1 MMKQVF
7 LTMTEI
13 KPITMGTANGLIDKS
28 KELQKEIL
36 MEKLRSKTSQYKNLS
51 ETSKAVRM
59 AMLDKRWAV
68 DSADRQILQKCLDS
82 LQHCIKVRSLQSLIE
97 RLECLSRQ
105 LGLKFVVGTSGVNLF
120 ISSDMFYLEILVESS
135 GSVKD
140 VKIHHEGKIE
150 QQSCEEMVACIM
162 RGDFADFTAQLEGLT
177 AVYQLNAEKKV
188 KCKAFSALQSLE
200 EDLCMLRQL
209 QSFIKDPWAQ
219 VHKSPIGFLQKR
231 RGGHAM
237 RLTYFVS
244 PYELLDKEKGL
255 QPLTADLL
263 TMGKPSASSGL
274 ASLVAPSHTPVGHS
288 ATVLLEGS
296 TANKLQLSP
305 IISGGPRPGK
315 GSGPV
320 YAQLVPQN
328 SAMLP
333 ACFTLKLSQP
343 MPLCSGLA
351 KLIHATT
358 EVEVS
363 GDWANSKPMLGL
375 VAQQAYNKLT
385 PGKNIELNLSKGL
398 FVHLPEQTQCYFMCE
413 SRGLEGC
420 VVGSVPFTHPSHVP
434 PLLACLRQQALFNA
448 LITSCVRLQTKQ
460 RSGAAIG
467 GSRPYHQPLPIPP
480 TAAHTTNRCPY
491 HQPLPIPPTAAHT
504 TNRCP
509 YHQPLPIPPTAAHT
523 TNRCPYHQPL
533 PIPPTAAHT
542 TNRCPYHQPLP
553 IPPTAAH
560 TTNRCPYH
568 QPLPIPPTAAHTTNR
583 CPYHQPLPIPP
594 TAAHTTNRCPYH
606 QPLPI
611 PPTAAHTTNRCPYH
625 QPLPIPPTAAHRS
638 YRIARARISHVAVID
653 LESALMF
660 EVSALSWQHISIS
673 LEHPLDESMAT
684 VELELSE
691 PAAPRATVCTL
702 NCPPRDHV
710 DDYISRVLQ
719 KSHSIPVT
727 LRSLVK
733 IWEREAAT
741 KQMNG
746 NYSALDSNFNCG
758 LGGLDPG
765 GEHVKHEPGTV
776 HGRALYPANVSH
788 PHQGGAY
795 LSEQQHHLSMM
806 CQEPNTS
813 DAKPQ
818 ACEER
823 KTKKRKSD
831 GDMWSASQKKGKQG
845 ITEAADSD
853 SESDNSEYANDDDNT
868 MNSNSTNDDLEGRES
883 SVSQNEFAS
892 DLELSGMDATD
903 ALSAQDNRTS
913 SDMDNS
919 NDGEAEEM
927 IRNSFHKSEHKRQKL
942 KTKDTESRSNRSA
955 SSLLLDL
962 TDGKSYM
969 PSSVSITPIGSSSS
983 NAASAGSG
991 SSISSM
997 LCLDRRPGIEII
1009 PISAATPAALPSSI
1023 TITPITSSQMK
1034 SLDSRSDKKS
1044 SKSSEER
1051 GKEKKKKRRRDDS
1064 MGPPEKVPPKQDP
1077 LTKPVSVSIKPTDG
1091 SPMRPTS
1098 PNSILR
1104 KFSPSPTHGR
1114 SVSITKSPS
1123 PSSVKN
1129 LGKPTGTS
1137 SHHSSPR
1144 HSPVQNS
1151 PKHLTGYSSP
1161 KNHSIS
1167 SPKHS
1172 SSGSG
1177 KPSMS
1182 ALKSATSGSPS
1193 GKSGTTGYDLSKK
1206 ISKDSY
1212 GSSSLASRDKEKK
1225 HSSLSFSSSDRS
1237 SPKLKNPMKLKQ
1249 LEITPVSCDS
1259 PVTEPLISPPN
1270 IEVNKSNAPSQAR
1283 NRKGS
1288 LSAVIDKLKSAHHSA
1303 DPDLISGKS
1312 GGSSS
1317 SASKFSD
1324 PKNSATSSSLKMSES
1339 KNQEYM
1345 VKPSSDGM
1353 KITINKTRSKES
1365 SSGSKLNYGSSSG
1378 SKQSSPQLT
1387 PPCQGSPKTHTGLK
1401 PGVISGPASKKTQ
1414 AMQSSKSGMSTS
1426 STPPKSNTSPSE
1438 SSGSSSVPKVPYSKS
1453 SSGGS
1458 TGINLSKSASKP
1470 SSGSPKNS
1478 SSDLSKIIRDRERE
1492 KARTKLMS
1500 NSEKS
1505 IFSSKSERHSSPSS
1519 SRDDVDGD
1527 RFKASKEAN
1536 FLVEGLIKPLDTS
1549 KFQIPKLKNQN
1560 TPDKNSPVSQYDG
1573 RSLVNDFTRSLDQ
1586 SKFPFPH
1593 FDNSNPRNAES
1604 LQKAGYPLNVP
1615 KPLLN
1620 MGAMSPKTV
1629 PSSKLEQSERA
1640 GDFSK
1645 NLESLA
1651 KGESPQRGKD
1661 DSKEGFSGAYPMMP
1675 LDFKTDMAKGFPA
1688 PKGSTEDR
1696 KGADSCMK
1704 PPASGSVA
1712 RSGATTPQEAAEM
1725 LLDFSSSS
1733 GSKVSGLV
1741 AVRPV
1746 YPPSPALAL
1755 QLAKSPAPSPLVA
1768 PSPHSN
1774 SPCITDDEL
1783 MDEAVVGPGK

>member
-1 MMKQVF
+1 
-7 LTMTEI
+7 MTET
-13 KPITMGTANGLIDKS
+13 KPLAMATTNGLMDKS

-36 MEKLRSKTSQYKNLS
+36 MEKLRSKTSQYKNLN

-59 AMLDKRWAV
+59 ALLDKRWAV

-82 LQHCIKVRSLQSLIE
+82 LQHCIKVGSLQSLIE

-120 ISSDMFYLEILVESS
+120 ISSDMFYLEILVESL

-150 QQSCEEMVACIM
+150 QQSCEEMVASIT
-162 RGDFADFTAQLEGLT
+162 RGDFADFTAQLEGLI

-200 EDLCMLRQL
+200 EDLCTLRQV

-255 QPLTADLL
+255 QPLTTELL
-263 TMGKPSASSGL
+263 TLGKPAASSGL
-274 ASLVAPSHTPVGHS
+274 ASLVAPSHTPVGYS
-288 ATVLLEGS
+288 ATILLEGS
-296 TANKLQLSP
+296 TANKLQLCP
-305 IISGGPRPGK
+305 IISSGQRSGK
-315 GSGPV
+315 GNGPV
-320 YAQLVPQN
+320 YAPLVPQN

-333 ACFTLKLSQP
+333 ACFTLRLSQP
-343 MPLCSGLA
+343 MPLCTGLA

-363 GDWANSKPMLGL
+363 GDWGNAKPMLGL
-375 VAQQAYNKLT
+375 VAQQAYNKLA
-385 PGKNIELNLSKGL
+385 PGKIVELNLSKGL
-398 FVHLPEQTQCYFMCE
+398 FVHLPEQTQCYFICE

-420 VVGSVPFTHPSHVP
+420 VVRSVPFTHPSHVP
-434 PLLACLRQQALFNA
+434 PLLACLRQQALFNT
-448 LITSCVRLQTKQ
+448 LIASCVRLQNKQ
-460 RSGAAIG
+460 VVEMEG
-467 GSRPYHQPLPIPP
+467 
-480 TAAHTTNRCPY
+480 
-491 HQPLPIPPTAAHT
+491 
-504 TNRCP
+504 
-509 YHQPLPIPPTAAHT
+509 
-523 TNRCPYHQPL
+523 
-533 PIPPTAAHT
+533 
-542 TNRCPYHQPLP
+542 
-553 IPPTAAH
+553 
-560 TTNRCPYH
+560 
-568 QPLPIPPTAAHTTNR
+568 
-583 CPYHQPLPIPP
+583 
-594 TAAHTTNRCPYH
+594 
-606 QPLPI
+606 
-611 PPTAAHTTNRCPYH
+611 
-625 QPLPIPPTAAHRS
+625 
-638 YRIARARISHVAVID
+638 VVI
-653 LESALMF
+653 L
-660 EVSALSWQHISIS
+660 EVSAVSWQHISVS
-673 LEHPLDESMAT
+673 LEHPADESVAT
-684 VELELSE
+684 LELSLSE
-691 PAAPRATVCTL
+691 PAAPRAAVCTL
-702 NCPPRDHV
+702 HAPPSEHV
-710 DDYISRVLQ
+710 DEYVTRVLQ

-733 IWEREAAT
+733 IWKMEA

-746 NYSALDSNFNCG
+746 NYSALDSNFSCD

-765 GEHVKHEPGTV
+765 GELRHEPAGL
-776 HGRALYPANVSH
+776 HGRALYPNNLNT
-788 PHQGGAY
+788 HQGGAY
-795 LSEQQHHLSMM
+795 LSEQQHHLSMI
-806 CQEPNTS
+806 CQDPNS
-813 DAKPQ
+813 SESKPQ
-818 ACEER
+818 TDER
-823 KTKKRKSD
+823 KSKKRKSD
-831 GDMWSASQKKGKQG
+831 NDLWSSSQKKGKQG
-845 ITEAADSD
+845 ITEAADSESD
-853 SESDNSEYANDDDNT
+853 SDNSYVNEDDNT
-868 MNSNSTNDDLEGRES
+868 MNSNSTNEEGPES

-892 DLELSGMDATD
+892 DLELSGMDPAD
-903 ALSAQDNRTS
+903 ALTVHDNRS

-919 NDGEAEEM
+919 NDGEPEEM

-942 KTKDTESRSNRSA
+942 KNKESESRSSRSSA
-955 SSLLLDL
+955 SLLLDL

-983 NAASAGSG
+983 SAANAASGTNL
-991 SSISSM
+991 SSM

-1009 PISAATPAALPSSI
+1009 PISSATPATLPSSI
-1023 TITPITSSQMK
+1023 TITPITSSQLK

-1051 GKEKKKKRRRDDS
+1051 SKEKKKKRRRDDS

-1091 SPMRPTS
+1091 SPMRPSS

-1123 PSSVKN
+1123 PSSVKS

-1182 ALKSATSGSPS
+1182 TLKSATTGSPS

-1212 GSSSLASRDKEKK
+1212 GSSSMTSRDKEKK
-1225 HSSLSFSSSDRS
+1225 HSGLSFSTSDRS
-1237 SPKLKNPMKLKQ
+1237 SPKLKNQIKLKQ

-1259 PVTEPLISPPN
+1259 PVAEPLISPPN
-1270 IEVNKSNAPSQAR
+1270 IEVNKSNTPSSQAR

-1303 DPDLISGKS
+1303 DTDIGSGKS
-1312 GGSSS
+1312 GSSS
-1317 SASKFSD
+1317 SANKFSD
-1324 PKNSATSSSLKMSES
+1324 PKTSAAGSSMKISES

-1365 SSGSKLNYGSSSG
+1365 SSSKLNYSSN
-1378 SKQSSPQLT
+1378 KQSSPQLT
-1387 PPCQGSPKTHTGLK
+1387 PPSQGSPKTHTGLK

-1414 AMQSSKSGMSTS
+1414 AMQSSKSGLSTS
-1426 STPPKSNTSPSE
+1426 STPPKNNTSPSE
-1438 SSGSSSVPKVPYSKS
+1438 SSSSSSVPKVPYSKS

-1458 TGINLSKSASKP
+1458 TGINLSKSASKT

-1478 SSDLSKIIRDRERE
+1478 NSDLSKIIRDRERE
-1492 KARTKLMS
+1492 KVRTKLMS

-1519 SRDDVDGD
+1519 SRDDVDGE

-1560 TPDKNSPVSQYDG
+1560 TPDKNSPVSQYDS
-1573 RSLVNDFTRSLDQ
+1573 RSLVNDFARTLDQ
-1586 SKFPFPH
+1586 NKFPFSH
-1593 FDNSNPRNAES
+1593 FDNSNTRNAET
-1604 LQKAGYPLNVP
+1604 LQKSSYTLNVP

-1629 PSSKLEQSERA
+1629 SSSKLDQADRA
-1640 GDFSK
+1640 DFSK
-1645 NLESLA
+1645 NLEGLG
-1651 KGESPQRGKD
+1651 KGESPQRSKD
-1661 DSKEGFSGAYPMMP
+1661 DSKEGFPGAFPMMP

-1688 PKGSTEDR
+1688 PKGSSEDR

-1733 GSKVSGLV
+1733 GSKVSGMV

-1746 YPPSPALAL
+1746 YPASPALAL

-1783 MDEAVVGPGK
+1783 MDEALVGPGK

>member
-1 MMKQVF
+1 
-7 LTMTEI
+7 MTE
-13 KPITMGTANGLIDKS
+13 TTTVVMASANGLVDKS

-36 MEKLRSKTSQYKNLS
+36 MEKLRSKTSQFKNLT
-51 ETSKAVRM
+51 ETSKGVRL
-59 AMLDKRWAV
+59 ALLDKRWGI
-68 DSADRQILQKCLDS
+68 DSADRMILQKCLDS
-82 LQHCIKVRSLQSLIE
+82 LQHCIKVSSLQSLIE

-150 QQSCEEMVACIM
+150 QQSCEELVACIS

-177 AVYQLNAEKKV
+177 AVYQLNAEKKI

-200 EDLCMLRQL
+200 EDLCTMRQL

-244 PYELLDKEKGL
+244 PYELLDKDKGL
-255 QPLTADLL
+255 QPLTVELL
-263 TMGKPSASSGL
+263 TLGKPSASSGL
-274 ASLVAPSHTPVGHS
+274 ASLVTPSYTPIGHS

-296 TANKLQLSP
+296 TPNKLQLSP
-305 IISGGPRPGK
+305 IITGGQRPGK
-315 GSGPV
+315 GNPV

-343 MPLCSGLA
+343 TPLCAGLA
-351 KLIHATT
+351 KLIQATT
-358 EVEVS
+358 DVEVA
-363 GDWANSKPMLGL
+363 GDWANAKPMLGL

-385 PGKNIELNLSKGL
+385 PGKVIELNLSKGL
-398 FVHLPEQTQCYFMCE
+398 FVYLPEQTQCYFPCE
-413 SRGLEGC
+413 TRGLEGC
-420 VVGSVPFTHPSHVP
+420 LVTSVPFSHPSHVA
-434 PLLACLRQQALFNA
+434 PLLACLRQQALFNT
-448 LITSCVRLQTKQ
+448 LIASCVRMQSKQ
-460 RSGAAIG
+460 F
-467 GSRPYHQPLPIPP
+467 
-480 TAAHTTNRCPY
+480 
-491 HQPLPIPPTAAHT
+491 
-504 TNRCP
+504 
-509 YHQPLPIPPTAAHT
+509 
-523 TNRCPYHQPL
+523 
-533 PIPPTAAHT
+533 
-542 TNRCPYHQPLP
+542 
-553 IPPTAAH
+553 
-560 TTNRCPYH
+560 
-568 QPLPIPPTAAHTTNR
+568 
-583 CPYHQPLPIPP
+583 
-594 TAAHTTNRCPYH
+594 
-606 QPLPI
+606 
-611 PPTAAHTTNRCPYH
+611 
-625 QPLPIPPTAAHRS
+625 
-638 YRIARARISHVAVID
+638 VE
-653 LESALMF
+653 LESVLMF

-673 LEHPLDESMAT
+673 LEHPGDESMAT

-691 PAAPRATVCTL
+691 PAAPRASLCTL
-702 NCPPRDHV
+702 AAPPQEHI
-710 DDYISRVLQ
+710 DDYITRVLQ
-719 KSHSIPVT
+719 KTHSIPIT
-727 LRSLVK
+727 LRSLIK
-733 IWEREAAT
+733 IWEREAAS
-741 KQMNG
+741 KQLNG
-746 NYSALDSNFNCG
+746 GYSALEPNFSCG

-765 GEHVKHEPGTV
+765 GDHTGVKQEPGSMHSRPMFPSSV
-776 HGRALYPANVSH
+776 NH

-795 LSEQQHHLSMM
+795 LSEQQHHLSVM
-806 CQEPNTS
+806 CQDPNAS
-813 DAKPQ
+813 EVKPQ
-818 ACEER
+818 QEER
-823 KTKKRKSD
+823 KSKKRKSD
-831 GDMWSASQKKGKQG
+831 DVWSSSQKKGKQG
-845 ITEAADSD
+845 ITEMMDTD
-853 SESDNSEYANDDDNT
+853 SESDNSDEYVNEDENT
-868 MNSNSTNDDLEGRES
+868 VNSNSTNDDIEGRES

-892 DLELSGMDATD
+892 DMELSAMDATD
-903 ALSAQDNRTS
+903 ALGTNDNRTS

-919 NDGEAEEM
+919 NDGDVDDI
-927 IRNSFHKSEHKRQKL
+927 IRNSFQKSDHKRQKL
-942 KTKDTESRSNRSA
+942 KNKDSELRTGRS

-962 TDGKSYM
+962 TEGKAYM
-969 PSSVSITPIGSSSS
+969 PSSVSITPIGSTANPP
-983 NAASAGSG
+983 NAGTG
-991 SSISSM
+991 SSITSM

-1009 PISAATPAALPSSI
+1009 PITAAAPAALPSSI
-1023 TITPITSSQMK
+1023 TITPITSTQMK
-1034 SLDSRSDKKS
+1034 SLDDRIRSEKKS
-1044 SKSSEER
+1044 SKSGEER
-1051 GKEKKKKRRRDDS
+1051 SKEKKKKRRRDDS

-1091 SPMRPTS
+1091 SPLRSTS
-1098 PNSILR
+1098 PNSLIR

-1123 PSSVKN
+1123 PSTVKGM
-1129 LGKPTGTS
+1129 GKPSGTS

-1151 PKHLTGYSSP
+1151 PKHLPGYSSP

-1182 ALKSATSGSPS
+1182 ALKSAASGSPS
-1193 GKSGTTGYDLSKK
+1193 GKSGTTGYDLTKK

-1212 GSSSLASRDKEKK
+1212 GSSSVTSRDKEKK

-1237 SPKLKNPMKLKQ
+1237 SPKLKNPIKLKQ
-1249 LEITPVSCDS
+1249 LEITPISCDS

-1288 LSAVIDKLKSAHHSA
+1288 LSAVIDKLKSAQHCGTDSE
-1303 DPDLISGKS
+1303 ISTK
-1312 GGSSS
+1312 SSS
-1317 SASKFSD
+1317 SSSNAKFSD
-1324 PKNSATSSSLKMSES
+1324 PKQSMTGSSGKLNDS

-1353 KITINKTRSKES
+1353 KITINKTRTKDS
-1365 SSGSKLNYGSSSG
+1365 SSSSSKLNYSSS

-1387 PPCQGSPKTHTGLK
+1387 PPSQGSPKTHTGLK

-1414 AMQSSKSGMSTS
+1414 VMQSSKSSNATS
-1426 STPPKSNTSPSE
+1426 GSTPPKANMSPSD
-1438 SSGSSSVPKVPYSKS
+1438 SSSSSNPNMPKVPYSKS
-1453 SSGGS
+1453 SSTSS
-1458 TGINLSKSASKP
+1458 TGINLSKSGSKS
-1470 SSGSPKNS
+1470 SSGSPKS
-1478 SSDLSKIIRDRERE
+1478 SSTDLAKIMRDRERE

-1505 IFSSKSERHSSPSS
+1505 IFSSKSERHSSPSG
-1519 SRDDVDGD
+1519 SRDEVDGD
-1527 RFKASKEAN
+1527 RFKTSKDAN

-1560 TPDKNSPVSQYDG
+1560 TPDKSSPAAQYDN
-1573 RSLVNDFTRSLDQ
+1573 RSLVNDFARSLEQ
-1586 SKFPFPH
+1586 SKYQFQH
-1593 FDNSNPRNAES
+1593 FDNPSARPGDS
-1604 LQKAGYPLNVP
+1604 LQKSAYPLNVP

-1620 MGAMSPKTV
+1620 MGSMSPKTIPPV
-1629 PSSKLEQSERA
+1629 KNEQSDRPLE
-1640 GDFSK
+1640 FSK
-1645 NLESLA
+1645 AMADSIS
-1651 KGESPQRGKD
+1651 KGESPQRNKD
-1661 DSKEGFSGAYPMMP
+1661 DLKDGYPPSFPILP
-1675 LDFKTDMAKGFPA
+1675 LDFKTEMAKGFAA
-1688 PKGSTEDR
+1688 PKGSSEDR

-1733 GSKVSGLV
+1733 GSKVSGMV

-1746 YPPSPALAL
+1746 YPSSPALAL

-1783 MDEAVVGPGK
+1783 MDEALVGPGK

>member
-1 MMKQVF
+1 M
-7 LTMTEI
+7 ES
-13 KPITMGTANGLIDKS
+13 KPITMTSTNGLMDKS

-36 MEKLRSKTSQYKNLS
+36 MEKLRSKTSQYKNLN

-82 LQHCIKVRSLQSLIE
+82 LQHCIKVSSRQSLIE

-150 QQSCEEMVACIM
+150 QQSCEEMVACIT

-200 EDLCMLRQL
+200 EDLCTLRQL

-244 PYELLDKEKGL
+244 PYELLDKDKGL
-255 QPLTADLL
+255 QPLTVELL
-263 TMGKPSASSGL
+263 TQGKPTASSGL
-274 ASLVAPSHTPVGHS
+274 ASIVAPSHTPVGHS

-296 TANKLQLSP
+296 TANKLQLAP
-305 IISGGPRPGK
+305 IISGGQRPGK

-343 MPLCSGLA
+343 MPLCFSLA

-358 EVEVS
+358 EVEVT
-363 GDWANSKPMLGL
+363 GDWANAKPMLGL
-375 VAQQAYNKLT
+375 VAQQAYNKLA
-385 PGKNIELNLSKGL
+385 PGKTIELNLSKGL
-398 FVHLPEQTQCYFMCE
+398 FVHLPEQTQCYFVCE

-420 VVGSVPFTHPSHVP
+420 VVGSIPFTHPSHVP
-434 PLLACLRQQALFNA
+434 ALMAYLRQQALFNA
-448 LITSCVRLQTKQ
+448 LIASCVRLQTKQ
-460 RSGAAIG
+460 
-467 GSRPYHQPLPIPP
+467 L
-480 TAAHTTNRCPY
+480 
-491 HQPLPIPPTAAHT
+491 
-504 TNRCP
+504 
-509 YHQPLPIPPTAAHT
+509 
-523 TNRCPYHQPL
+523 
-533 PIPPTAAHT
+533 
-542 TNRCPYHQPLP
+542 
-553 IPPTAAH
+553 
-560 TTNRCPYH
+560 
-568 QPLPIPPTAAHTTNR
+568 
-583 CPYHQPLPIPP
+583 
-594 TAAHTTNRCPYH
+594 
-606 QPLPI
+606 
-611 PPTAAHTTNRCPYH
+611 
-625 QPLPIPPTAAHRS
+625 
-638 YRIARARISHVAVID
+638 ID
-653 LESALMF
+653 PEKLLMF

-691 PAAPRATVCTL
+691 PAAPRASVYTL
-702 NCPPRDHV
+702 NTPPREQI

-719 KSHSIPVT
+719 KSHSIPIT

-733 IWEREAAT
+733 IWEREGAT
-741 KQMNG
+741 KPING
-746 NYSALDSNFNCG
+746 NYSALDSNFSCG
-758 LGGLDPG
+758 LGGIDPG
-765 GEHVKHEPGTV
+765 GEHVKHEPANL
-776 HGRALYPANVSH
+776 HGRALYPANLNT
-788 PHQGGAY
+788 HQGGAY
-795 LSEQQHHLSMM
+795 MSEQQHHLSMI
-806 CQEPNTS
+806 CHDPNS
-813 DAKPQ
+813 SESKPQ
-818 ACEER
+818 VTDER
-823 KTKKRKSD
+823 KSKKRKSD
-831 GDMWSASQKKGKQG
+831 TDIWSASQKKGKHG
-845 ITEAADSD
+845 ITEADSD
-853 SESDNSEYANDDDNT
+853 SDSDNSEYVNEDDNT

-919 NDGEAEEM
+919 NDGETEEM
-927 IRNSFHKSEHKRQKL
+927 TRNSFHKSEHKRQKL
-942 KTKDTESRSNRSA
+942 KSKDSEARSNRST

-983 NAASAGSG
+983 NTGSTSSG
-991 SSISSM
+991 SNLSSM

-1023 TITPITSSQMK
+1023 TITPITSSQLK

-1051 GKEKKKKRRRDDS
+1051 SKEKKKKRRRDDS

-1123 PSSVKN
+1123 PSSVKS
-1129 LGKPTGTS
+1129 LGKPSGTS
-1137 SHHSSPR
+1137 SHHNSPR

-1161 KNHSIS
+1161 KNHNIS

-1172 SSGSG
+1172 SSSSG

-1182 ALKSATSGSPS
+1182 TLKSAASGSPS

-1212 GSSSLASRDKEKK
+1212 GSSSMTSRDKEKK

-1270 IEVNKSNAPSQAR
+1270 IEVNKSNMPSQAR

-1303 DPDLISGKS
+1303 DSDIGTGK
-1312 GGSSS
+1312 SSS
-1317 SASKFSD
+1317 SSNSSKFSD
-1324 PKNSATSSSLKMSES
+1324 PKNSASSSIKISES

-1365 SSGSKLNYGSSSG
+1365 SNSSKLNYSSSS

-1387 PPCQGSPKTHTGLK
+1387 PPSQGSPKTHTGLK

-1414 AMQSSKSGMSTS
+1414 AMQSSKSGLSTS
-1426 STPPKSNTSPSE
+1426 STPPKSNINPSE
-1438 SSGSSSVPKVPYSKS
+1438 SGLSGVSKVPYSKS
-1453 SSGGS
+1453 SSGSSAGM
-1458 TGINLSKSASKP
+1458 NLSKSTKP
-1470 SSGSPKNS
+1470 SSGSPKNN

-1519 SRDDVDGD
+1519 SRDDIDGD
-1527 RFKASKEAN
+1527 RFKTSKETN

-1560 TPDKNSPVSQYDG
+1560 TPDKNSPVSQYDS
-1573 RSLVNDFTRSLDQ
+1573 RSLVNDFARSLDQ
-1586 SKFPFPH
+1586 NKFPFPH
-1593 FDNSNPRNAES
+1593 FDNSNARSAES
-1604 LQKAGYPLNVP
+1604 MQKSGYPLNVP

-1629 PSSKLEQSERA
+1629 PSSKIEQPDR
-1640 GDFSK
+1640 DFSK
-1645 NLESLA
+1645 NLESLS

-1661 DSKEGFSGAYPMMP
+1661 DSKEGFSGVYPMMP

-1688 PKGSTEDR
+1688 PKGSSEDR

-1733 GSKVSGLV
+1733 GSKVSGMV

-1746 YPPSPALAL
+1746 YPASPALAL

-1783 MDEAVVGPGK
+1783 MDEALVGPGK

>member
-1 MMKQVF
+1 M
-7 LTMTEI
+7 
-13 KPITMGTANGLIDKS
+13 
-28 KELQKEIL
+28 
-36 MEKLRSKTSQYKNLS
+36 
-51 ETSKAVRM
+51 
-59 AMLDKRWAV
+59 
-68 DSADRQILQKCLDS
+68 ILQKCLDS
-82 LQHCIKVRSLQSLIE
+82 LQHCIKITSLQSLIE

-135 GSVKD
+135 GGVKD
-140 VKIHHEGKIE
+140 VKIHHEGRIE
-150 QQSCEEMVACIM
+150 QQSCEELVNCIS

-200 EDLCMLRQL
+200 EDLCTLRHL
-209 QSFIKDPWAQ
+209 QNYIKDPWAQ

-244 PYELLDKEKGL
+244 PYELLDKDKGL
-255 QPLTADLL
+255 QPLTVDLL
-263 TMGKPSASSGL
+263 TLGKPSASNGL
-274 ASLVAPSHTPVGHS
+274 ASLVAPSHTPIGQS

-296 TANKLQLSP
+296 TANKLQLSA
-305 IISGGPRPGK
+305 IISNGARSGK
-315 GSGPV
+315 GNVPI

-343 MPLCSGLA
+343 TPLCSGLA

-358 EVEVS
+358 EVEVA
-363 GDWANSKPMLGL
+363 GDWANAKPMLGL

-385 PGKNIELNLSKGL
+385 PGKTVELNLSKGL
-398 FVHLPEQTQCYFMCE
+398 FVNLPDQTQCYFVCE
-413 SRGLEGC
+413 SRGLEAC
-420 VVGSVPFTHPSHVP
+420 VVSSVPFTHPSHVP
-434 PLLACLRQQALFNA
+434 ALLACLRQQALFNA
-448 LITSCVRLQTKQ
+448 LLASCVRLQTKQ
-460 RSGAAIG
+460 
-467 GSRPYHQPLPIPP
+467 
-480 TAAHTTNRCPY
+480 
-491 HQPLPIPPTAAHT
+491 
-504 TNRCP
+504 
-509 YHQPLPIPPTAAHT
+509 
-523 TNRCPYHQPL
+523 
-533 PIPPTAAHT
+533 
-542 TNRCPYHQPLP
+542 
-553 IPPTAAH
+553 
-560 TTNRCPYH
+560 
-568 QPLPIPPTAAHTTNR
+568 
-583 CPYHQPLPIPP
+583 
-594 TAAHTTNRCPYH
+594 
-606 QPLPI
+606 
-611 PPTAAHTTNRCPYH
+611 
-625 QPLPIPPTAAHRS
+625 
-638 YRIARARISHVAVID
+638 VVE
-653 LESALMF
+653 LESVLMF

-673 LEHPLDESMAT
+673 LEHPLEESMAT
-684 VELELSE
+684 VELELSD
-691 PAAPRATVCTL
+691 PASPRACVYTL
-702 NCPPRDHV
+702 NTPARDHV
-710 DDYISRVLQ
+710 DDYITKVLQ
-719 KSHSIPVT
+719 KSHSIPIT
-727 LRSLVK
+727 LRSLIK
-733 IWEREAAT
+733 IWDREAAT

-746 NYSALDSNFNCG
+746 GYSALEQNFSYG
-758 LGGLDPG
+758 VGGIDPG
-765 GEHVKHEPGTV
+765 GERAKHEPTTLARQSGT
-776 HGRALYPANVSH
+776 
-788 PHQGGAY
+788 Y

-806 CQEPNTS
+806 CQDSAASES
-813 DAKPQ
+813 KAQ
-818 ACEER
+818 IIEER
-823 KTKKRKSD
+823 KSKKRKADSD
-831 GDMWSASQKKGKQG
+831 AWPTGPKKGKPG
-845 ITEAADSD
+845 LSDMMDSD
-853 SESDNSEYANDDDNT
+853 SESDNSDAYVNEDDNT
-868 MNSNSTNDDLEGRES
+868 INSNSTNEDIEGQES

-903 ALSAQDNRTS
+903 ALGGQDNRTS

-919 NDGEAEEM
+919 NDGDVEDL
-927 IRNSFHKSEHKRQKL
+927 IRNSFQKSDHKRQKL
-942 KTKDTESRSNRSA
+942 KNKEPEVRRNT

-962 TDGKSYM
+962 TEGKSYM
-969 PSSVSITPIGSSSS
+969 PSSVSITPIGSTPSGTG
-983 NAASAGSG
+983 ATGSG
-991 SSISSM
+991 SSLSSM

-1009 PISAATPAALPSSI
+1009 PISSAAPAALPSSI

-1034 SLDSRSDKKS
+1034 SMDDRIRSEKKS
-1044 SKSSEER
+1044 SKSGEER
-1051 GKEKKKKRRRDDS
+1051 SKEKKKKRRRDDS

-1091 SPMRPTS
+1091 SPLRPTS
-1098 PNSILR
+1098 PNSLLR

-1123 PSSVKN
+1123 PSTVKG
-1129 LGKPTGTS
+1129 LGKPSGSS

-1151 PKHLTGYSSP
+1151 PKHFPGYSSP

-1212 GSSSLASRDKEKK
+1212 GSSSMSSRDKEKK
-1225 HSSLSFSSSDRS
+1225 HSGLSFSSSGRS
-1237 SPKLKNPMKLKQ
+1237 SPKLKNPIKLKQ

-1259 PVTEPLISPPN
+1259 SVTEPLISPPN
-1270 IEVNKSNAPSQAR
+1270 VEVKPNASQAR

-1288 LSAVIDKLKSAHHSA
+1288 LSAVIDKLKSAQHCGG
-1303 DPDLISGKS
+1303 DGDLSSKS
-1312 GGSSS
+1312 SGSSS
-1317 SASKFSD
+1317 SVNKFSD
-1324 PKNSATSSSLKMSES
+1324 QKNSLPGGSTKLSES

-1365 SSGSKLNYGSSSG
+1365 SSSSSKLNYSSSSS

-1387 PPCQGSPKTHTGLK
+1387 PPSQGSPKTHTGLK

-1414 AMQSSKSGMSTS
+1414 AMQSSKSGSITPG
-1426 STPPKSNTSPSE
+1426 STPPKSNMSPSE
-1438 SSGSSSVPKVPYSKS
+1438 SAGSNPNMPKVPYSKS
-1453 SSGGS
+1453 SSS
-1458 TGINLSKSASKP
+1458 SSAGINLSKSASKS
-1470 SSGSPKNS
+1470 SSGSPKSS
-1478 SSDLSKIIRDRERE
+1478 SSDLAKIIRDRERE

-1505 IFSSKSERHSSPSS
+1505 IFSSKSERHSSPSG

-1527 RFKASKEAN
+1527 RYKSKDAN

-1560 TPDKNSPVSQYDG
+1560 TPDKNSPAAQYDS
-1573 RSLVNDFTRSLDQ
+1573 RSLVNDFTRNLEQNKYAFS
-1586 SKFPFPH
+1586 H
-1593 FDNSNPRNAES
+1593 FDNPNRTVDS
-1604 LQKAGYPLNVP
+1604 LQKSGYPLNVP
-1615 KPLLN
+1615 KP
-1620 MGAMSPKTV
+1620 MSDRPLEY
-1629 PSSKLEQSERA
+1629 SKALTDSI
-1640 GDFSK
+1640 
-1645 NLESLA
+1645 A
-1651 KGESPQRGKD
+1651 KGESPQRNKD
-1661 DSKEGFSGAYPMMP
+1661 DVKESCSGPFPMMP

-1733 GSKVSGLV
+1733 GSKVSGMV

-1746 YPPSPALAL
+1746 YPASPALAL
-1755 QLAKSPAPSPLVA
+1755 QLAKSPAPSPLIA
-1768 PSPHSN
+1768 ASPHSN

-1783 MDEAVVGPGK
+1783 MDEALVGPGK

>member
-1 MMKQVF
+1 MTDNKALVMANANSMM
-7 LTMTEI
+7 
-13 KPITMGTANGLIDKS
+13 DKS

-68 DSADRQILQKCLDS
+68 DSADRMILQKCLDS
-82 LQHCIKVRSLQSLIE
+82 LQHCIKVSSLQSLIE

-150 QQSCEEMVACIM
+150 QQSCEELVQCIS

-200 EDLCMLRQL
+200 EDLCSLRQL
-209 QSFIKDPWAQ
+209 QSFIKEPWAQ

-244 PYELLDKEKGL
+244 PYELLDKDKGL
-255 QPLTADLL
+255 QPLTVELL
-263 TMGKPSASSGL
+263 TLGKQSNSSGL
-274 ASLVAPSHTPVGHS
+274 ASLVAVSHTPIGQS

-296 TANKLQLSP
+296 AANKLQLSP
-305 IISGGPRPGK
+305 IISGGQRPGK

-320 YAQLVPQN
+320 YAPLVPQN

-343 MPLCSGLA
+343 TPLCSGLA

-358 EVEVS
+358 EVEVA
-363 GDWANSKPMLGL
+363 GDWANAKPMLGL
-375 VAQQAYNKLT
+375 VAQQSYNKLA
-385 PGKNIELNLSKGL
+385 PGKIIELNLSKGL
-398 FVHLPEQTQCYFMCE
+398 FVSLPEQWQCYFLCE
-413 SRGLEGC
+413 TRALEGC
-420 VVGSVPFTHPSHVP
+420 VVSSVPFTHPSHVP
-434 PLLACLRQQALFNA
+434 PLLAALRQQALFNA
-448 LITSCVRLQTKQ
+448 LVASCVRLQTKQ
-460 RSGAAIG
+460 
-467 GSRPYHQPLPIPP
+467 
-480 TAAHTTNRCPY
+480 
-491 HQPLPIPPTAAHT
+491 
-504 TNRCP
+504 
-509 YHQPLPIPPTAAHT
+509 
-523 TNRCPYHQPL
+523 
-533 PIPPTAAHT
+533 
-542 TNRCPYHQPLP
+542 
-553 IPPTAAH
+553 
-560 TTNRCPYH
+560 
-568 QPLPIPPTAAHTTNR
+568 
-583 CPYHQPLPIPP
+583 
-594 TAAHTTNRCPYH
+594 
-606 QPLPI
+606 
-611 PPTAAHTTNRCPYH
+611 
-625 QPLPIPPTAAHRS
+625 
-638 YRIARARISHVAVID
+638 VME
-653 LESALMF
+653 LESVLMF

-684 VELELSE
+684 VELELSD
-691 PAAPRATVCTL
+691 PAAPRASVYTL
-702 NCPPRDHV
+702 NSPPRDHI
-710 DDYISRVLQ
+710 DDYITKVLQ
-719 KSHSIPVT
+719 KSHSIPIT
-727 LRSLVK
+727 LRSLIK
-733 IWEREAAT
+733 IWEREAASRSS
-741 KQMNG
+741 
-746 NYSALDSNFNCG
+746 YSALESNFSCG
-758 LGGLDPG
+758 LGGIDPG
-765 GEHVKHEPGTV
+765 GDVKHEPGTM
-776 HGRALYPANVSH
+776 HGRALYPTNVSH
-788 PHQGGAY
+788 PHQGGTY

-806 CQEPNTS
+806 CQDSNTNES
-813 DAKPQ
+813 KTQITED
-818 ACEER
+818 R
-823 KTKKRKSD
+823 KSKKRKSD
-831 GDMWSASQKKGKQG
+831 TTIWPSNQKKGKPG
-845 ITEAADSD
+845 MNDMMDSD
-853 SESDNSEYANDDDNT
+853 SESDNSEAFGNDDNT
-868 MNSNSTNDDLEGRES
+868 MNSNSTNDDIEGRES

-903 ALSAQDNRTS
+903 AIGGQDNRTS

-919 NDGEAEEM
+919 NDGDVEDI

-942 KTKDTESRSNRSA
+942 KNKEDSRSGRST

-983 NAASAGSG
+983 NPASSGSG
-991 SSISSM
+991 SNISSM

-1009 PISAATPAALPSSI
+1009 PITAAAPAALPSSI
-1023 TITPITSSQMK
+1023 TITPITSSQVK
-1034 SLDSRSDKKS
+1034 SLDDRIRSDKKS
-1044 SKSSEER
+1044 SKSGEER
-1051 GKEKKKKRRRDDS
+1051 SKEKKKKRRRDDS
-1064 MGPPEKVPPKQDP
+1064 MGPPEKIPPKQDP

-1123 PSSVKN
+1123 PSSVKGI
-1129 LGKPTGTS
+1129 GKPSGTS

-1151 PKHLTGYSSP
+1151 PKHLPGYSSP

-1182 ALKSATSGSPS
+1182 ALKSAASGSPS

-1206 ISKDSY
+1206 LSKESY
-1212 GSSSLASRDKEKK
+1212 SSSSVTSRDKEKK

-1237 SPKLKNPMKLKQ
+1237 SPKLKNPLKLKQ

-1288 LSAVIDKLKSAHHSA
+1288 LSAVIDKLKSAQHCGTDSE
-1303 DPDLISGKS
+1303 ITVK
-1312 GGSSS
+1312 SSS
-1317 SASKFSD
+1317 SSSSSSKFSD
-1324 PKNSATSSSLKMSES
+1324 PKNNASNSNLKVNES
-1339 KNQEYM
+1339 KNPEYM
-1345 VKPSSDGM
+1345 VKPSLDGM

-1365 SSGSKLNYGSSSG
+1365 SGSSKLNYSSSSS

-1387 PPCQGSPKTHTGLK
+1387 PPSQGSPKTHTGLK

-1414 AMQSSKSGMSTS
+1414 VMQSSKSTSLSSS
-1426 STPPKSNTSPSE
+1426 STPPKANMSPSE
-1438 SSGSSSVPKVPYSKS
+1438 QSGSSNSSNNPKVPYSKS
-1453 SSGGS
+1453 ISNSA
-1458 TGINLSKSASKP
+1458 GINLSKTGSKS
-1470 SSGSPKNS
+1470 SSGSPKS
-1478 SSDLSKIIRDRERE
+1478 SSADLAKIIRDRERE

-1527 RFKASKEAN
+1527 RFKNTSKDAN

-1560 TPDKNSPVSQYDG
+1560 TPDKSSPVSQYDS
-1573 RSLVNDFTRSLDQ
+1573 RSMVNDFARSMDQ
-1586 SKFPFPH
+1586 GKYSFSH
-1593 FDNSNPRNAES
+1593 FDNPNRGVDSI
-1604 LQKAGYPLNVP
+1604 QKSVYPLNVP

-1620 MGAMSPKTV
+1620 LGGLSPKTI
-1629 PSSKLEQSERA
+1629 PPGKTDQSEY
-1640 GDFSK
+1640 SK
-1645 NLESLA
+1645 AVSDSIS
-1651 KGESPQRGKD
+1651 KGGSPQRSKD
-1661 DSKEGFSGAYPMMP
+1661 DSKEGYSASYPLMP
-1675 LDFKTDMAKGFPA
+1675 LDYKTDMAKGFPA
-1688 PKGSTEDR
+1688 PKGSSEDR

-1733 GSKVSGLV
+1733 GSKVSGMV

-1746 YPPSPALAL
+1746 YPASPALL

-1783 MDEAVVGPGK
+1783 MDEALVGPGK

>member
-1 MMKQVF
+1 MMNNMTDSKA
-7 LTMTEI
+7 LTMG
-13 KPITMGTANGLIDKS
+13 PANGLMDKS

-59 AMLDKRWAV
+59 ALLDKRWAV
-68 DSADRQILQKCLDS
+68 DSQDRMILQKCLDS
-82 LQHCIKVRSLQSLIE
+82 LQHCIKISSLQSLIE

-135 GSVKD
+135 GSIKD

-150 QQSCEEMVACIM
+150 QQSCEELVSCIS

-200 EDLCMLRQL
+200 EDLCTLRQL

-244 PYELLDKEKGL
+244 PYELLDKDKGL
-255 QPLTADLL
+255 QPLTVELL
-263 TMGKPSASSGL
+263 TLGKPQASSGL
-274 ASLVAPSHTPVGHS
+274 ASLVAPTHTPIGHS

-296 TANKLQLSP
+296 TANKLQLQS
-305 IISGGPRPGK
+305 IISGGGQRPGK
-315 GSGPV
+315 GNGPV
-320 YAQLVPQN
+320 YAPLVPQN

-343 MPLCSGLA
+343 TPMCSGLA

-358 EVEVS
+358 EVEVA
-363 GDWANSKPMLGL
+363 GDWANAKPLLGL
-375 VAQQAYNKLT
+375 VAQQAYNKLA
-385 PGKNIELNLSKGL
+385 PGKIIELNLSKGL
-398 FVHLPEQTQCYFMCE
+398 FVNLPEQTQCYFLCE
-413 SRGLEGC
+413 TRGLEGC
-420 VVGSVPFTHPSHVP
+420 VVTSVPFTHPSHVP

-448 LITSCVRLQTKQ
+448 LVASCVRLQTKQ
-460 RSGAAIG
+460 V
-467 GSRPYHQPLPIPP
+467 L
-480 TAAHTTNRCPY
+480 
-491 HQPLPIPPTAAHT
+491 
-504 TNRCP
+504 
-509 YHQPLPIPPTAAHT
+509 
-523 TNRCPYHQPL
+523 
-533 PIPPTAAHT
+533 
-542 TNRCPYHQPLP
+542 
-553 IPPTAAH
+553 
-560 TTNRCPYH
+560 
-568 QPLPIPPTAAHTTNR
+568 
-583 CPYHQPLPIPP
+583 
-594 TAAHTTNRCPYH
+594 
-606 QPLPI
+606 
-611 PPTAAHTTNRCPYH
+611 
-625 QPLPIPPTAAHRS
+625 
-638 YRIARARISHVAVID
+638 D
-653 LESALMF
+653 LESVLMF

-684 VELELSE
+684 VELELSD
-691 PAAPRATVCTL
+691 PAAPRASVYTL
-702 NCPPRDHV
+702 NSPPREHI

-719 KSHSIPVT
+719 KSHSIPIT

-746 NYSALDSNFNCG
+746 GYSALESNFSCG
-758 LGGLDPG
+758 LGGMDPG
-765 GEHVKHEPGTV
+765 GEHVKHEPGTM
-776 HGRALYPANVSH
+776 HGRALYPSSVSH

-795 LSEQQHHLSMM
+795 LSEQQHHLSMI
-806 CQEPNTS
+806 CQDPNAGDS
-813 DAKPQ
+813 KSQ
-818 ACEER
+818 VSEER
-823 KTKKRKSD
+823 KSKKRKSD
-831 GDMWSASQKKGKQG
+831 IDPWSANQKKGKPG
-845 ITEAADSD
+845 LSEMPD
-853 SESDNSEYANDDDNT
+853 SESDMENSDGYVNEDDNT
-868 MNSNSTNDDLEGRES
+868 MNSNSTNDDIEGRES

-892 DLELSGMDATD
+892 DLELSGMDAD
-903 ALSAQDNRTS
+903 ALGGPDNRTS

-919 NDGEAEEM
+919 NDGDVEDI
-927 IRNSFHKSEHKRQKL
+927 IRNSFQKSDHKRQKL
-942 KTKDTESRSNRSA
+942 KSKDSEARSNRST

-962 TDGKSYM
+962 TEGKSYM
-969 PSSVSITPIGSSSS
+969 PSSVSITPIGT
-983 NAASAGSG
+983 NAANTARSESG

-1009 PISAATPAALPSSI
+1009 PITAAAPATLPSSI
-1023 TITPITSSQMK
+1023 TITPITSSQLK
-1034 SLDSRSDKKS
+1034 SLDERHRSEKKS
-1044 SKSSEER
+1044 SKSGEER
-1051 GKEKKKKRRRDDS
+1051 SKEKKKKRRRDDS

-1091 SPMRPTS
+1091 SPMRSTS
-1098 PNSILR
+1098 PNSLLR

-1123 PSSVKN
+1123 PSTVKGM
-1129 LGKPTGTS
+1129 GKPSGTS

-1151 PKHLTGYSSP
+1151 PKHLPGYSSP

-1206 ISKDSY
+1206 MSKDSY
-1212 GSSSLASRDKEKK
+1212 GSSSVSSRDKEKK

-1237 SPKLKNPMKLKQ
+1237 SPKLKNPVKLKQ

-1270 IEVNKSNAPSQAR
+1270 VEVNKSNAPSQAR

-1288 LSAVIDKLKSAHHSA
+1288 LSAVIDKLKSAQHCGT
-1303 DPDLISGKS
+1303 DTELSGTK
-1312 GGSSS
+1312 SSS
-1317 SASKFSD
+1317 SSSSTNKFSD
-1324 PKNSATSSSLKMSES
+1324 PKNSTASSSSKMSES

-1345 VKPSSDGM
+1345 VKPSLDGM
-1353 KITINKTRSKES
+1353 KITINKTRTKESS
-1365 SSGSKLNYGSSSG
+1365 SSGSKLNYSSSSS

-1387 PPCQGSPKTHTGLK
+1387 PPSQGSPKTHTGLK

-1414 AMQSSKSGMSTS
+1414 VLQSSKSSSVTTG
-1426 STPPKSNTSPSE
+1426 STPPKANMSPSE
-1438 SSGSSSVPKVPYSKS
+1438 SSSSGNSSLPKVPYSKS
-1453 SSGGS
+1453 SSTS
-1458 TGINLSKSASKP
+1458 SAGINLSKSASKS
-1470 SSGSPKNS
+1470 SSGSPKS
-1478 SSDLSKIIRDRERE
+1478 SSMDIAKIIRDRERE
-1492 KARTKLMS
+1492 KARTKLTS

-1505 IFSSKSERHSSPSS
+1505 IFASKSERHSSPSG

-1527 RFKASKEAN
+1527 RYKSKEAN

-1549 KFQIPKLKNQN
+1549 KFQIPKLKNQS
-1560 TPDKNSPVSQYDG
+1560 TPDKNSPVSQYDS
-1573 RSLVNDFTRSLDQ
+1573 RSLVNDFARGLDQ
-1586 SKFPFPH
+1586 SKYSFSH
-1593 FDNSNPRNAES
+1593 FDNSNSRPS
-1604 LQKAGYPLNVP
+1604 DLQKSAYPLNVP

-1620 MGAMSPKTV
+1620 MGGMSPKTV
-1629 PSSKLEQSERA
+1629 QPNKVDQSDRPIEYSKA
-1640 GDFSK
+1640 ID
-1645 NLESLA
+1645 SL
-1651 KGESPQRGKD
+1651 KGESPQRSKD
-1661 DSKEGFSGAYPMMP
+1661 DAKEGYSVSYPMVP

-1688 PKGSTEDR
+1688 PKGSSEDR
-1696 KGADSCMK
+1696 KGADACMK
-1704 PPASGSVA
+1704 PPASGSVP

-1733 GSKVSGLV
+1733 GSKVSGMV

-1746 YPPSPALAL
+1746 YPASPALAL

-1774 SPCITDDEL
+1774 SPGITDDEL
-1783 MDEAVVGPGK
+1783 MDEALVGPGK

>member
-1 MMKQVF
+1 MTDNKA
-7 LTMTEI
+7 LTMAS
-13 KPITMGTANGLIDKS
+13 ANGLIDKS

-36 MEKLRSKTSQYKNLS
+36 MEKLRSKTSQNKNLAD
-51 ETSKAVRM
+51 TSKAVRM
-59 AMLDKRWAV
+59 ALLDKRWAV
-68 DSADRQILQKCLDS
+68 DSADRMILQKCLDS
-82 LQHCIKVRSLQSLIE
+82 LQHCIKISSLQSLIE

-135 GSVKD
+135 GSIKD

-150 QQSCEEMVACIM
+150 QQSCEELVSCIS

-200 EDLCMLRQL
+200 EDLCTLRQL

-244 PYELLDKEKGL
+244 PYELLDKDKGL
-255 QPLTADLL
+255 QPLTGDLL
-263 TMGKPSASSGL
+263 TLGKPSASSGL
-274 ASLVAPSHTPVGHS
+274 ASLVAPSHTPIGHS

-305 IISGGPRPGK
+305 IISGGQRPGK
-315 GSGPV
+315 GNGPV
-320 YAQLVPQN
+320 YAPLVPQN

-343 MPLCSGLA
+343 TPLCAGLS

-358 EVEVS
+358 EVEVA
-363 GDWANSKPMLGL
+363 GDWANAKPMLGL
-375 VAQQAYNKLT
+375 VAQQAYNKLA
-385 PGKNIELNLSKGL
+385 PGKVIELNLSKGL
-398 FVHLPEQTQCYFMCE
+398 FVNLPEQTQCYFLCE
-413 SRGLEGC
+413 TRGLEGC
-420 VVGSVPFTHPSHVP
+420 IVTSVPFTHPSHVP

-448 LITSCVRLQTKQ
+448 LIASCVRLQTKQ
-460 RSGAAIG
+460 
-467 GSRPYHQPLPIPP
+467 
-480 TAAHTTNRCPY
+480 
-491 HQPLPIPPTAAHT
+491 
-504 TNRCP
+504 
-509 YHQPLPIPPTAAHT
+509 
-523 TNRCPYHQPL
+523 
-533 PIPPTAAHT
+533 
-542 TNRCPYHQPLP
+542 
-553 IPPTAAH
+553 
-560 TTNRCPYH
+560 
-568 QPLPIPPTAAHTTNR
+568 
-583 CPYHQPLPIPP
+583 
-594 TAAHTTNRCPYH
+594 
-606 QPLPI
+606 
-611 PPTAAHTTNRCPYH
+611 
-625 QPLPIPPTAAHRS
+625 
-638 YRIARARISHVAVID
+638 VVD
-653 LESALMF
+653 LESVLMF

-684 VELELSE
+684 VELELSD
-691 PAAPRATVCTL
+691 PSAPRASVYAL
-702 NCPPRDHV
+702 NSPPREQIDE
-710 DDYISRVLQ
+710 YISRVLQ
-719 KSHSIPVT
+719 KSHSIPIT

-746 NYSALDSNFNCG
+746 GYSALDSNFSCG
-758 LGGLDPG
+758 LGGIDPG
-765 GEHVKHEPGTV
+765 GDHIKHEPGTM
-776 HGRALYPANVSH
+776 HGRALYPSNVSH

-806 CQEPNTS
+806 CQDPNAGDKNLQTS
-813 DAKPQ
+813 
-818 ACEER
+818 EER
-823 KTKKRKSD
+823 KSKKRKSD
-831 GDMWSASQKKGKQG
+831 TDPWPSSQKKGKPG
-845 ITEAADSD
+845 LSEMPDSD
-853 SESDNSEYANDDDNT
+853 SDSDNSDGYVNEDENT
-868 MNSNSTNDDLEGRES
+868 MNSNSTNDDIEGRES

-903 ALSAQDNRTS
+903 AIGGQDNRTS
-913 SDMDNS
+913 SDLENS
-919 NDGEAEEM
+919 NDGDAEDI
-927 IRNSFHKSEHKRQKL
+927 IRNSFQKSDHKRQKL
-942 KTKDTESRSNRSA
+942 KSKDSESRRST
-955 SSLLLDL
+955 SSLLMDL
-962 TDGKSYM
+962 TEGKSYM
-969 PSSVSITPIGSSSS
+969 PSSVSITPIGTTAS
-983 NAASAGSG
+983 NTSRSESG

-1009 PISAATPAALPSSI
+1009 PITAAAPAALPSSI
-1023 TITPITSSQMK
+1023 TITPITSTQMK
-1034 SLDSRSDKKS
+1034 SLDDRNRSERKS
-1044 SKSSEER
+1044 SKSGEER
-1051 GKEKKKKRRRDDS
+1051 SKEKKKKRRRDDS

-1098 PNSILR
+1098 PNSLLR

-1123 PSSVKN
+1123 PSTVKGM
-1129 LGKPTGTS
+1129 GKPSGTS

-1151 PKHLTGYSSP
+1151 PKHLPGYSSP

-1206 ISKDSY
+1206 LSKDSY
-1212 GSSSLASRDKEKK
+1212 NSSSVSSRDKEKK

-1237 SPKLKNPMKLKQ
+1237 SPKLKNPVKLKQ

-1288 LSAVIDKLKSAHHSA
+1288 LSAVIDKLKSAQHCGTDSE
-1303 DPDLISGKS
+1303 LSGTK
-1312 GGSSS
+1312 SSS
-1317 SASKFSD
+1317 SSSSTNKFSD
-1324 PKNSATSSSLKMSES
+1324 PKNSTSGSSTKTSES

-1345 VKPSSDGM
+1345 VKPSLDGM
-1353 KITINKTRSKES
+1353 KITINKTRTKES
-1365 SSGSKLNYGSSSG
+1365 SSSSKLNYSSSSS

-1387 PPCQGSPKTHTGLK
+1387 PPSQGSPKTHTGLK

-1414 AMQSSKSGMSTS
+1414 ALQSSKSSSITPG
-1426 STPPKSNTSPSE
+1426 STPPKANMSPSD
-1438 SSGSSSVPKVPYSKS
+1438 STSSSSNMPKVPYSKS
-1453 SSGGS
+1453 SSTS
-1458 TGINLSKSASKP
+1458 SAGINLSKSASKS
-1470 SSGSPKNS
+1470 SSGSPKS
-1478 SSDLSKIIRDRERE
+1478 SSADITKVIRDRERE

-1505 IFSSKSERHSSPSS
+1505 MFSSKSERHSSPSGS
-1519 SRDDVDGD
+1519 KDDVDGD
-1527 RFKASKEAN
+1527 KYKSKEAN
-1536 FLVEGLIKPLDTS
+1536 FLVEGLMKPLDRG
-1549 KFQIPKLKNQN
+1549 FQIPKLKNQS
-1560 TPDKNSPVSQYDG
+1560 TPDKNSPVSQYDS
-1573 RSLVNDFTRSLDQ
+1573 RSMVNDFSRSLEQ
-1586 SKFPFPH
+1586 SKYPFPH
-1593 FDNSNPRNAES
+1593 FDNPNSRS
-1604 LQKAGYPLNVP
+1604 SDLTKAAYPLNVP

-1620 MGAMSPKTV
+1620 MGGLSPKIV
-1629 PSSKLEQSERA
+1629 SAGKGDQSDRPIEFA
-1640 GDFSK
+1640 KAMAD
-1645 NLESLA
+1645 SLT
-1651 KGESPQRGKD
+1651 KGESPQRKEDTKD
-1661 DSKEGFSGAYPMMP
+1661 GFSGSYPLMP

-1688 PKGSTEDR
+1688 PKGSSEDR

-1704 PPASGSVA
+1704 PPASGAVA

-1733 GSKVSGLV
+1733 GNKVSGVV

-1746 YPPSPALAL
+1746 YPQSPALAL
-1755 QLAKSPAPSPLVA
+1755 QLAKSPAPSPLVV

-1774 SPCITDDEL
+1774 SPAITDDEL
-1783 MDEAVVGPGK
+1783 MDEALVGPGK

>member
-1 MMKQVF
+1 
-7 LTMTEI
+7 MTDN
-13 KPITMGTANGLIDKS
+13 KALVMASANGTVDKS
-28 KELQKEIL
+28 EELQKEIL

-68 DSADRQILQKCLDS
+68 DSADHMILQKCLDS
-82 LQHCIKVRSLQSLIE
+82 LQHCIKVSSLQSLIE

-150 QQSCEEMVACIM
+150 QQSCEELVQCIS

-200 EDLCMLRQL
+200 EDLCTLRQL
-209 QSFIKDPWAQ
+209 QSMIKDPWAQ

-244 PYELLDKEKGL
+244 PYELLDKDKGL
-255 QPLTADLL
+255 QPLTVELL

-274 ASLVAPSHTPVGHS
+274 ASLVAPSHTPIGHS

-305 IISGGPRPGK
+305 IISGQRGAKGGPI
-315 GSGPV
+315 
-320 YAQLVPQN
+320 YAKLVPQN

-343 MPLCSGLA
+343 TPLCAGLA

-358 EVEVS
+358 EVEVA
-363 GDWANSKPMLGL
+363 GDWANAKPMLGL
-375 VAQQAYNKLT
+375 VAQQAYNKLA
-385 PGKNIELNLSKGL
+385 PGKIVELNLSKGL
-398 FVHLPEQTQCYFMCE
+398 FVNLPEQWQCYFLCE
-413 SRGLEGC
+413 TRGLEGC
-420 VVGSVPFTHPSHVP
+420 VVGSVPFTHSSHVP
-434 PLLACLRQQALFNA
+434 PLLAALRQQALFNA
-448 LITSCVRLQTKQ
+448 LVASCVRLQAKQ
-460 RSGAAIG
+460 
-467 GSRPYHQPLPIPP
+467 
-480 TAAHTTNRCPY
+480 
-491 HQPLPIPPTAAHT
+491 
-504 TNRCP
+504 
-509 YHQPLPIPPTAAHT
+509 
-523 TNRCPYHQPL
+523 
-533 PIPPTAAHT
+533 
-542 TNRCPYHQPLP
+542 
-553 IPPTAAH
+553 
-560 TTNRCPYH
+560 
-568 QPLPIPPTAAHTTNR
+568 
-583 CPYHQPLPIPP
+583 
-594 TAAHTTNRCPYH
+594 
-606 QPLPI
+606 
-611 PPTAAHTTNRCPYH
+611 
-625 QPLPIPPTAAHRS
+625 
-638 YRIARARISHVAVID
+638 VME
-653 LESALMF
+653 LESVLMF
-660 EVSALSWQHISIS
+660 EVSALSWQHISIF

-684 VELELSE
+684 VELDLTD
-691 PAAPRATVCTL
+691 PAAPRAAVYTL
-702 NCPPRDHV
+702 NSPPREHI
-710 DDYISRVLQ
+710 DDYITKVLQ
-719 KSHSIPVT
+719 KSHSIPIT

-741 KQMNG
+741 KQING
-746 NYSALDSNFNCG
+746 SYSALESNFSCG
-758 LGGLDPG
+758 LGGIDPG
-765 GEHVKHEPGTV
+765 GDVKHEPGAA
-776 HGRALYPANVSH
+776 HRLYPANVSH
-788 PHQGGAY
+788 PHQGGTY

-806 CQEPNTS
+806 CQDSNTNES
-813 DAKPQ
+813 KPQ
-818 ACEER
+818 MSDDR
-823 KTKKRKSD
+823 KAKKRKAEA
-831 GDMWSASQKKGKQG
+831 MWPTNQKKGKPG
-845 ITEAADSD
+845 MNDMMDSD
-853 SESDNSEYANDDDNT
+853 SESDNSDNYGNDENT
-868 MNSNSTNDDLEGRES
+868 MNSNSTNDDIEGRES

-903 ALSAQDNRTS
+903 ALGSQDNRTS

-919 NDGEAEEM
+919 NDGDVEDM
-927 IRNSFHKSEHKRQKL
+927 IRNPFHKSEHKRQKL
-942 KTKDTESRSNRSA
+942 KSKEESRSARST

-969 PSSVSITPIGSSSS
+969 PSSVSITPIGTTSSGPPSS
-983 NAASAGSG
+983 GSG
-991 SSISSM
+991 SNISSM
-997 LCLDRRPGIEII
+997 ICLDRRPGIEII
-1009 PISAATPAALPSSI
+1009 PITAATPAALPSSI
-1023 TITPITSSQMK
+1023 TITPITSSQIK
-1034 SLDSRSDKKS
+1034 SLDDRIRSDKKS
-1044 SKSSEER
+1044 SKSEER
-1051 GKEKKKKRRRDDS
+1051 SKEKKKKRRRDDS
-1064 MGPPEKVPPKQDP
+1064 MGPPEKIPPKQDP

-1123 PSSVKN
+1123 PSSVKG
-1129 LGKPTGTS
+1129 LGKPSGTS

-1151 PKHLTGYSSP
+1151 PKHLPGYSSP

-1182 ALKSATSGSPS
+1182 TLKSATSGSPS

-1206 ISKDSY
+1206 ISKESY
-1212 GSSSLASRDKEKK
+1212 SSSSMTSRDKEKK

-1249 LEITPVSCDS
+1249 LEITPVTCDS

-1288 LSAVIDKLKSAHHSA
+1288 LSAVIDKLKSAQHCGTDSEITVK
-1303 DPDLISGKS
+1303 PS
-1312 GGSSS
+1312 SSS
-1317 SASKFSD
+1317 SAKFSD
-1324 PKNSATSSSLKMSES
+1324 PKNSATSSSLKLSES

-1345 VKPSSDGM
+1345 VKPSLDGM

-1365 SSGSKLNYGSSSG
+1365 SSSSSKLNYSSSSS

-1387 PPCQGSPKTHTGLK
+1387 PPSQGSPKTHTGLK

-1414 AMQSSKSGMSTS
+1414 VLQSSKSANMSSS
-1426 STPPKSNTSPSE
+1426 STPPKANMSPSE
-1438 SSGSSSVPKVPYSKS
+1438 QSNLSNSGSATKVPYSKS
-1453 SSGGS
+1453 SSS
-1458 TGINLSKSASKP
+1458 NSAGINLSKSASKS
-1470 SSGSPKNS
+1470 SSGSPKS
-1478 SSDLSKIIRDRERE
+1478 SSADLAKIIRDRERE

-1527 RFKASKEAN
+1527 RFKNTAKDAN

-1560 TPDKNSPVSQYDG
+1560 TPDKNSPVSQYDS
-1573 RSLVNDFTRSLDQ
+1573 RSMVNDFARSMDQ
-1586 SKFPFPH
+1586 NKYGFSH
-1593 FDNSNPRNAES
+1593 FDNQNRSVES
-1604 LQKAGYPLNVP
+1604 MQKSAYPLNVP

-1620 MGAMSPKTV
+1620 MGGLSPKTV
-1629 PSSKLEQSERA
+1629 PPNKSDPSEYSKTLS
-1640 GDFSK
+1640 DSI
-1645 NLESLA
+1645 S
-1651 KGESPQRGKD
+1651 KGESPQKSKD
-1661 DSKEGFSGAYPMMP
+1661 DSKESYSGSYPMMP
-1675 LDFKTDMAKGFPA
+1675 IDYKTDMAKGFPA
-1688 PKGSTEDR
+1688 PKGSSEDR

-1733 GSKVSGLV
+1733 GSKVSGMV

-1746 YPPSPALAL
+1746 YPASPALL

-1783 MDEAVVGPGK
+1783 MDEALVGPGK

>member
-1 MMKQVF
+1 
-7 LTMTEI
+7 MTES
-13 KPITMGTANGLIDKS
+13 KPLAMATANGLMDKS

-82 LQHCIKVRSLQSLIE
+82 LQHCIKVSSLQSLIE

-150 QQSCEEMVACIM
+150 QQSCEEMVACIT

-255 QPLTADLL
+255 LPLTVELL
-263 TMGKPSASSGL
+263 TVGKPAVSSGF

-296 TANKLQLSP
+296 TANKLQLAP
-305 IISGGPRPGK
+305 IISGGQRPGK

-363 GDWANSKPMLGL
+363 GDWANAKPMLGL
-375 VAQQAYNKLT
+375 VAQQAYNKLS
-385 PGKNIELNLSKGL
+385 PGKIIELNLSKGL

-420 VVGSVPFTHPSHVP
+420 VVSSVPFTHPSHVP

-448 LITSCVRLQTKQ
+448 LVTSCVRLQTKQ
-460 RSGAAIG
+460 
-467 GSRPYHQPLPIPP
+467 
-480 TAAHTTNRCPY
+480 
-491 HQPLPIPPTAAHT
+491 
-504 TNRCP
+504 
-509 YHQPLPIPPTAAHT
+509 
-523 TNRCPYHQPL
+523 
-533 PIPPTAAHT
+533 
-542 TNRCPYHQPLP
+542 
-553 IPPTAAH
+553 
-560 TTNRCPYH
+560 
-568 QPLPIPPTAAHTTNR
+568 
-583 CPYHQPLPIPP
+583 
-594 TAAHTTNRCPYH
+594 
-606 QPLPI
+606 
-611 PPTAAHTTNRCPYH
+611 
-625 QPLPIPPTAAHRS
+625 
-638 YRIARARISHVAVID
+638 AVD
-653 LESALMF
+653 LETVLMF

-684 VELELSE
+684 VELELSD
-691 PAAPRATVCTL
+691 PAAPRASVYTL
-702 NCPPRDHV
+702 NSPPREQI

-719 KSHSIPVT
+719 KSHSIPIT

-746 NYSALDSNFNCG
+746 NYSALDSNFSCG

-765 GEHVKHEPGTV
+765 GEHVKHEPAA
-776 HGRALYPANVSH
+776 HARALHPAAPAPAPPAA
-788 PHQGGAY
+788 PHAHHGGTY
-795 LSEQQHHLSMM
+795 LSEQHHLSML
-806 CQEPNTS
+806 CQDPNTS
-813 DAKPQ
+813 DIKPQ
-818 ACEER
+818 VSEER
-823 KTKKRKSD
+823 KSKKRKSD
-831 GDMWSASQKKGKQG
+831 TDIWSASQKKGKQG

-853 SESDNSEYANDDDNT
+853 SESDNSEYVNEDDNT
-868 MNSNSTNDDLEGRES
+868 MNSNSSNDDLEGRES

-892 DLELSGMDATD
+892 DLELSAMDATD
-903 ALSAQDNRTS
+903 VLNAQDNRTS
-913 SDMDNS
+913 SDMENS

-927 IRNSFHKSEHKRQKL
+927 IRNSFHKSDHKRQKL
-942 KTKDTESRSNRSA
+942 KSKESEPRSSRSA

-983 NAASAGSG
+983 NSATSGSG
-991 SSISSM
+991 SNLSSM

-1009 PISAATPAALPSSI
+1009 PISSAAPAALPSSI
-1023 TITPITSSQMK
+1023 TITPITSSQLK

-1051 GKEKKKKRRRDDS
+1051 SKEKKKKRRRDDS

-1091 SPMRPTS
+1091 SPMRPSS

-1129 LGKPTGTS
+1129 LSKPTGTS

-1182 ALKSATSGSPS
+1182 TLKSATSGSPS

-1206 ISKDSY
+1206 LSKDSY
-1212 GSSSLASRDKEKK
+1212 GSSSLTSRDKEKK
-1225 HSSLSFSSSDRS
+1225 HSGLSFSSSGRS

-1303 DPDLISGKS
+1303 DPDLGSGKS
-1312 GGSSS
+1312 SGSSS
-1317 SASKFSD
+1317 SANKFSD
-1324 PKNSATSSSLKMSES
+1324 PKNSAASGSMKISES

-1365 SSGSKLNYGSSSG
+1365 SSSSKLNYSSSSS

-1387 PPCQGSPKTHTGLK
+1387 PPSQGSPKTHTGLK

-1414 AMQSSKSGMSTS
+1414 AMQSSKSSMSSS

-1438 SSGSSSVPKVPYSKS
+1438 SSGSSNVPKVPYKS
-1453 SSGGS
+1453 STNT
-1458 TGINLSKSASKP
+1458 TGINLSKSVSKP

-1478 SSDLSKIIRDRERE
+1478 SSDLSKVIRDRERE
-1492 KARTKLMS
+1492 KARTKLMT

-1527 RFKASKEAN
+1527 RFKTSKETN

-1560 TPDKNSPVSQYDG
+1560 TPDKNSPVSQYDN
-1573 RSLVNDFTRSLDQ
+1573 RSLVNDFARNLEN
-1586 SKFPFPH
+1586 KFQFPH
-1593 FDNSNPRNAES
+1593 FDNSNARNAES
-1604 LQKAGYPLNVP
+1604 LQKSGYPLNVP

-1629 PSSKLEQSERA
+1629 PSSKLEQSA
-1640 GDFSK
+1640 GDFTK

-1651 KGESPQRGKD
+1651 KGESPQRSKD
-1661 DSKEGFSGAYPMMP
+1661 DSKEGFSGAYPMLP

-1688 PKGSTEDR
+1688 PKGSSEDR

-1746 YPPSPALAL
+1746 YPASPALAL
-1755 QLAKSPAPSPLVA
+1755 QLAKSPAPSPSRRSLTTLQL
-1768 PSPHSN
+1768 SLHYR
-1774 SPCITDDEL
+1774 
-1783 MDEAVVGPGK
+1783 

>member
-1 MMKQVF
+1 MRFYFCRLNLVYSRHWFVLSILFVVKVDKVV
-7 LTMTEI
+7 LKMTEN
-13 KPITMGTANGLIDKS
+13 KALVMATVKGQLDKS

-59 AMLDKRWAV
+59 ALLDKRWAV
-68 DSADRQILQKCLDS
+68 DNADRMILQKCLDS
-82 LQHCIKVRSLQSLIE
+82 LQHCIKVSSLQSLIE

-150 QQSCEEMVACIM
+150 QQSCEELVQCIS

-200 EDLCMLRQL
+200 EDLCTLRQL

-219 VHKSPIGFLQKR
+219 VHKSPIGFLQRR
-231 RGGHAM
+231 RGGHAL

-255 QPLTADLL
+255 QPLTVDLL
-263 TMGKPSASSGL
+263 TSGKPSSSSGL
-274 ASLVAPSHTPVGHS
+274 ASLVSPSHTPIGHS

-296 TANKLQLSP
+296 AANKLQLSP
-305 IISGGPRPGK
+305 IIAGGQRPGK
-315 GSGPV
+315 GNGPV

-343 MPLCSGLA
+343 TPMCAGLA

-358 EVEVS
+358 DVEVA
-363 GDWANSKPMLGL
+363 GDWANAKPMLGL
-375 VAQQAYNKLT
+375 VAQQAYNKLA
-385 PGKNIELNLSKGL
+385 PGKTVELNLSKGL
-398 FVHLPEQTQCYFMCE
+398 FVSLPEQWQCYFLCE
-413 SRGLEGC
+413 TRGLDGC
-420 VVGSVPFTHPSHVP
+420 MVTSVPFTHPSHVP
-434 PLLACLRQQALFNA
+434 PLLSVLRQQALFNA
-448 LITSCVRLQTKQ
+448 LLASCVRLQTKQ
-460 RSGAAIG
+460 
-467 GSRPYHQPLPIPP
+467 
-480 TAAHTTNRCPY
+480 
-491 HQPLPIPPTAAHT
+491 
-504 TNRCP
+504 
-509 YHQPLPIPPTAAHT
+509 
-523 TNRCPYHQPL
+523 
-533 PIPPTAAHT
+533 
-542 TNRCPYHQPLP
+542 
-553 IPPTAAH
+553 
-560 TTNRCPYH
+560 
-568 QPLPIPPTAAHTTNR
+568 
-583 CPYHQPLPIPP
+583 
-594 TAAHTTNRCPYH
+594 
-606 QPLPI
+606 
-611 PPTAAHTTNRCPYH
+611 
-625 QPLPIPPTAAHRS
+625 
-638 YRIARARISHVAVID
+638 VME
-653 LESALMF
+653 LESVLMF

-673 LEHPLDESMAT
+673 LEHPVDESMAT
-684 VELELSE
+684 VELDLAD
-691 PAAPRATVCTL
+691 PAAPRASLYTL
-702 NCPPRDHV
+702 NSPPRDHI
-710 DDYISRVLQ
+710 DDYITKVLQ

-727 LRSLVK
+727 LRSLIK
-733 IWEREAAT
+733 IWERERAT
-741 KQMNG
+741 KQING
-746 NYSALDSNFNCG
+746 SYSALESNFSCG
-758 LGGLDPG
+758 LGGIDPG
-765 GEHVKHEPGTV
+765 GDVKHEPGSM
-776 HGRALYPANVSH
+776 HGRAMYPANVSH
-788 PHQGGAY
+788 PHQGGTY

-806 CQEPNTS
+806 CQDNPS
-813 DAKPQ
+813 DLKP
-818 ACEER
+818 AGSEER
-823 KTKKRKSD
+823 KSKKRKVEPGLWPS
-831 GDMWSASQKKGKQG
+831 GQKKGKPG
-845 ITEAADSD
+845 MNDMMDSD
-853 SESDNSEYANDDDNT
+853 SESDNSDGYGNEDDT
-868 MNSNSTNDDLEGRES
+868 MNSNSTNDDIEGPS

-892 DLELSGMDATD
+892 DLELYGMDTPD
-903 ALSAQDNRTS
+903 ALGGQENRTS

-919 NDGEAEEM
+919 NDGDVEDI

-942 KTKDTESRSNRSA
+942 KSKDSESRRST

-962 TDGKSYM
+962 TEGKSYM
-969 PSSVSITPIGSSSS
+969 PSSVSITPIGSTSS
-983 NAASAGSG
+983 NPPSSGSG
-991 SSISSM
+991 SNISSM

-1009 PISAATPAALPSSI
+1009 PITAAPPAALPSSI
-1023 TITPITSSQMK
+1023 TITPITSSQIK
-1034 SLDSRSDKKS
+1034 SLDDRMRSDKKS
-1044 SKSSEER
+1044 SRSGEER
-1051 GKEKKKKRRRDDS
+1051 SKEKKKKRRRDDS
-1064 MGPPEKVPPKQDP
+1064 MGPPEKIPPKQDP

-1104 KFSPSPTHGR
+1104 KFSPSPTQGR
-1114 SVSITKSPS
+1114 SVSISKSPS
-1123 PSSVKN
+1123 PSSVKGM
-1129 LGKPTGTS
+1129 GKPSGTS

-1182 ALKSATSGSPS
+1182 TLKSATSGSPS
-1193 GKSGTTGYDLSKK
+1193 GKSSATGYDLSKK
-1206 ISKDSY
+1206 LSKESY
-1212 GSSSLASRDKEKK
+1212 GSSSATSRDKEKK

-1259 PVTEPLISPPN
+1259 PVTEPLISPSN

-1288 LSAVIDKLKSAHHSA
+1288 LSAVIDKLKSAQHCGAESE
-1303 DPDLISGKS
+1303 ITIK
-1312 GGSSS
+1312 SSS
-1317 SASKFSD
+1317 SSSSKFSD
-1324 PKNSATSSSLKMSES
+1324 PKSSSSNVKINES

-1345 VKPSSDGM
+1345 VKPSLDGM

-1365 SSGSKLNYGSSSG
+1365 SSSSSKLNYSSSSS

-1387 PPCQGSPKTHTGLK
+1387 PPSQGSPKTHTGLK

-1414 AMQSSKSGMSTS
+1414 VMQSSKSASIASG
-1426 STPPKSNTSPSE
+1426 STPTKANLSPSE
-1438 SSGSSSVPKVPYSKS
+1438 QSGSNSNNTQKVPYTKS
-1453 SSGGS
+1453 SSSS
-1458 TGINLSKSASKP
+1458 TGINLSSKSVSK
-1470 SSGSPKNS
+1470 SSGSPKS
-1478 SSDLSKIIRDRERE
+1478 TSSDLAKIMKERE
-1492 KARTKLMS
+1492 KARTKFLS

-1505 IFSSKSERHSSPSS
+1505 IFTSKSERHSSPSS

-1527 RFKASKEAN
+1527 RFKNSKDAN
-1536 FLVEGLIKPLDTS
+1536 FLVEGLMKPLDTS

-1560 TPDKNSPVSQYDG
+1560 TPDKNSPVSQYDS
-1573 RSLVNDFTRSLDQ
+1573 RSMVNDFSRSVDQ
-1586 SKFPFPH
+1586 SKYPFPH
-1593 FDNSNPRNAES
+1593 YDNSNRNIDTM
-1604 LQKAGYPLNVP
+1604 QKSVYPLNVP

-1620 MGAMSPKTV
+1620 MGGISPKTIV
-1629 PSSKLEQSERA
+1629 AGKSDQSEY
-1640 GDFSK
+1640 SK
-1645 NLESLA
+1645 AMSDSIA
-1651 KGESPQRGKD
+1651 KGESPQRIKD
-1661 DSKEGFSGAYPMMP
+1661 EVKEGYSGAYPLMP

-1688 PKGSTEDR
+1688 PKGSSEDR

-1704 PPASGSVA
+1704 PPASGTVA

-1733 GSKVSGLV
+1733 GSKVSGV
-1741 AVRPV
+1741 VSVRPV
-1746 YPPSPALAL
+1746 YPASPALL
-1755 QLAKSPAPSPLVA
+1755 QLAKSPASSPLVA

-1783 MDEAVVGPGK
+1783 MDEALVGPGK